1 VEVSEASRRLSTNLM
16 SLVTTE
22 IETKVAEARE
32 AVAQSLS
39 LPGPACV
46 TCSFQAEDM
55 VVVQLVREHQ
65 PDVPVLFLETGYHF
79 PEVYGYRDEMTER
92 YGLNLVNV
100 MPLETVEQ
108 QESKFGIL
116 YQSQP
121 DQCCKLRK
129 VGPLFAALEDYAVWF
144 TGLRRVQSPTRAN
157 LKVADQ
163 FPLPTGKKLQK
174 ISPLA
179 AWTDKDVWTVARDLD
194 IPLLPLYDAG
204 YTSIGCQPCT
214 ALPDNSGNARSGRWA
229 GRKLECGIH
238 IAEARPEAH

>member
-1 VEVSEASRRLSTNLM
+1 M
-16 SLVTTE
+16 TE
-22 IETKVAEARE
+22 IETKLTEARE
-32 AVAQSLS
+32 AVTRSLAN
-39 LPGPACV
+39 PGSACV

-55 VVVQLVREHQ
+55 VVLQLVREHL

-79 PEVYGYRDEMTER
+79 AEVYAYRDQMTAQ

-100 MPLETVEQ
+100 MPLETVAQ
-108 QESKFGIL
+108 QESKFGLL

-129 VGPLFAALEDYAVWF
+129 VGPLFNALEKHDIWF

-157 LKVADQ
+157 LQVIDQ
-163 FPLPTGKKLQK
+163 FPLPSGKHLQK

-179 AWTDKDVWTVARDLD
+179 SWTDKDVWAFARENK

-204 YTSIGCQPCT
+204 YTSIGCEPCT
-214 ALPDNSGNARSGRWA
+214 ALPADPGNARSGRWA

-238 IAEARPEAH
+238 IAEAH